1 MKLRVYGKLRNVVK
15 GVEVGKSDVRM
26 VPYASLEWL
35 TSGGPYRWDNTE
47 LEVYMNGVKMP
58 KYTAPKINCGSSPA
72 ITTYTLKHKNPPSSS
87 LLRPA

>member
-35 TSGGPYRWDNTE
+35 TSGGPYRWDNT
-47 LEVYMNGVKMP
+47 
-58 KYTAPKINCGSSPA
+58 
-72 ITTYTLKHKNPPSSS
+72 
-87 LLRPA
+87 